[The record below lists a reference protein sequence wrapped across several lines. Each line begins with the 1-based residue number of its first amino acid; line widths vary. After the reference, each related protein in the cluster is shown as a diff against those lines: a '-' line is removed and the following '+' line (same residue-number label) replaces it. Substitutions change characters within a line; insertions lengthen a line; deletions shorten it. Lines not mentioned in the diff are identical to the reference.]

1 MQRPTPSEYDPNYQK
16 YFDLVPEGDYL
27 ETLRRNSHD
36 VATFFE
42 AVPQQKHDFRYAE
55 GKWTVK
61 EVLMH
66 IIDTERVFSY
76 RALAAARG
84 DESPVY
90 RMDEEIYARNID
102 VSDRSLDSLLS
113 EFRTVRRASESLFEN
128 LTDSQTNRMCNIVSH
143 PMSARAI
150 GYFLIAHTRHHM
162 GVLKQRYL

>member
-1 MQRPTPSEYDPNYQK
+1 
-16 YFDLVPEGDYL
+16 
-27 ETLRRNSHD
+27 
-36 VATFFE
+36 
-42 AVPQQKHDFRYAE
+42 
-55 GKWTVK
+55 
-61 EVLMH
+61 
-66 IIDTERVFSY
+66 
-76 RALAAARG
+76 
-84 DESPVY
+84 
-90 RMDEEIYARNID
+90 MDEEIYARNID